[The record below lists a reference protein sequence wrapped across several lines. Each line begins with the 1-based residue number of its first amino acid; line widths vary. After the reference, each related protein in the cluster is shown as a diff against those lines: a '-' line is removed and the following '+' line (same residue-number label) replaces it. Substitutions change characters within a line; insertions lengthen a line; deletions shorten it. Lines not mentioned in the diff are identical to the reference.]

1 MNNLEEISL
10 LVKGCTDC
18 QLAKG
23 RTNAVPGE
31 GDSQAELMFIGEGP
45 GYHEDR
51 FGRPFVGPAGQLLD
65 NLLKSIGMQRE
76 DVFIA
81 NMVKCRPPKNRDPFP
96 AEMAACTKYLDR
108 QIELITPKLI
118 VTLGR
123 FSLSR
128 FFPGESITRVR
139 GKLREKDGR
148 HVFPIMHPAAA
159 LHRQELRSAIVSDF
173 MEIPKV
179 LEKLD
184 RLGAKSVESP
194 QLDYQRETTTPAQQ
208 LSLFPL

>member
-1 MNNLEEISL
+1 M
-10 LVKGCTDC
+10 
-18 QLAKG
+18 AKD

-31 GDSQAELMFIGEGP
+31 GDPQAELMFIGEGP

-51 FGRPFVGPAGQLLD
+51 LGRPFVGPAGEFLD

-96 AEMAACTKYLDR
+96 AEMSACTKYLDR
-108 QIELITPKLI
+108 QIELINPKLI

-139 GKLREKDGR
+139 GKLREKEGR
-148 HVFPIMHPAAA
+148 NVFPIIHPAAA
-159 LHRQELRSAIVSDF
+159 LHRQELRSAIVNDF
-173 MEIPKV
+173 TEIPTV

-184 RLGAKSVESP
+184 RLGEKSVESP
-194 QLDYQRETTTPAQQ
+194 QLDSERETATPAQQ